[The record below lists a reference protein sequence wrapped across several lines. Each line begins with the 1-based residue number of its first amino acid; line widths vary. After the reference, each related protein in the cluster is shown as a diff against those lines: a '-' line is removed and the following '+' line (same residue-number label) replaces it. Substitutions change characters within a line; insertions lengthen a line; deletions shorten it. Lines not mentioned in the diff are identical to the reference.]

1 MSKESFQ
8 ELYYILHRAIQEN
21 NEFAVEALIRA
32 GADVDI
38 QNIDGKHKY
47 KKCL

>member
-1 MSKESFQ
+1 M
-8 ELYYILHRAIQEN
+8 LHRAIQEN

-38 QNIDGKHKY
+38 QNIDGNRKC
-47 KKCL
+47 KKRL